1 MITCSREWG
10 VTENT
15 QELNHEESYLL
26 VNCFIEFSLVA
37 CVIVLMSSSDGSDGD
52 DCIQDMETIS

>member
-1 MITCSREWG
+1 M
-10 VTENT
+10 TENT

-37 CVIVLMSSSDGSDGD
+37 ARHSSDGKTSDGVSIG
-52 DCIQDMETIS
+52 DCMQDTETIS